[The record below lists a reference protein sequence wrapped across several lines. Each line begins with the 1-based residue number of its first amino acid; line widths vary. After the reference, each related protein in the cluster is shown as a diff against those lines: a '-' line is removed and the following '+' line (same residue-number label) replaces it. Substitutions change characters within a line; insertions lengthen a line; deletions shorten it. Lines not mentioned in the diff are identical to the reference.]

1 MLPLLVISAVSSFT
15 LSGLVLLLP
24 RVSSLFNLAVTWTVL
39 SGAAGACWFSCF
51 CVLKYSPALYTPA
64 LSILISSAIFHLFN
78 TTYLCTITWYRMVGT
93 RKSRKARQEKFLQ
106 HERIL
111 SEYRDLAK
119 TEWDKCYAG
128 DSTCFEDTDG
138 VDISSMDVDIEAGRR
153 LSQRVSSSS
162 SSSGD
167 YSSSMDS
174 ILSTVGSD
182 SITTDLSPEVS
193 PTLPFPSFCRTPEI
207 SIFKNRESITW
218 DEIRNVDFLSDH
230 VGRMV

>member
-1 MLPLLVISAVSSFT
+1 MIPLLVISAISSFT

-24 RVSSLFNLAVTWTVL
+24 RISGLFNLFITWTVL

-51 CVLKYSPALYTPA
+51 CVLKYSPALYSPSLA
-64 LSILISSAIFHLFN
+64 ILVSSAVFHLFN
-78 TTYLCTITWYRMVGT
+78 TTYLCTITWYRTVGT

-111 SEYRDLAK
+111 SEYRDLAQ

-138 VDISSMDVDIEAGRR
+138 VDISSMDVDCEHGRF
-153 LSQRVSSSS
+153 SYT
-162 SSSGD
+162 SSGD
-167 YSSSMDS
+167 CSSSMDS
-174 ILSTVGSD
+174 ILSTMGSE

-193 PTLPFPSFCRTPEI
+193 PTLPSPSFCRTPEI
-207 SIFKNRESITW
+207 SIFKHRDVITW
-218 DEIRNVDFLSDH
+218 EEIRQVDFLNDH
-230 VGRMV
+230 AERMV